1 MTAAKDWW
9 GYDNELNTWVYLDR
23 SIINNQPNHS
33 HLQLIF
39 VNCRDET
46 TFNVN
51 TKEWNEPRFQ
61 YEKVFLTEKDDDS
74 EILNSFKTK
83 VSFYRSIV
91 KPLEHRPQV
100 RVNEAVSDRNV
111 CSSANQNKPLSNGLL
126 SWIGTL
132 PQSEQKEMIAWI
144 EGKSSSPISDN
155 KTFRTIKKISPVKRS
170 STQPLSQKTTI
181 TPEEIRELYA
191 QNYSDCAWGEVIS
204 YVALM
209 ERLGIRD
216 QGKCNEHI
224 TRTRQWDS
232 FPNIRAMNDHGYGRE
247 FEGITRS
254 AYSLVCKLINL
265 QNGNGAPLLQS
276 RKY

>member
-46 TFNVN
+46 TFNIN

-61 YEKVFLTEKDDDS
+61 YEKVFLAEKDDHS

-100 RVNEAVSDRNV
+100 RANEADSDRNV

-132 PQSEQKEMIAWI
+132 PQSEQKEMIAWF

-155 KTFRTIKKISPVKRS
+155 KTFRTIKKISPVKRN
-170 STQPLSQKTTI
+170 STQSLTQKTTI
-181 TPEEIRELYA
+181 TPEEIRE
-191 QNYSDCAWGEVIS
+191 NICT
-204 YVALM
+204 
-209 ERLGIRD
+209 RL
-216 QGKCNEHI
+216 
-224 TRTRQWDS
+224 
-232 FPNIRAMNDHGYGRE
+232 F
-247 FEGITRS
+247 
-254 AYSLVCKLINL
+254 
-265 QNGNGAPLLQS
+265 
-276 RKY
+276 